1 MTKKPVKKKKPV
13 VRKPYSVKITV
24 PGGNSAHNF
33 PPGVPIATNLP
44 IMALADHIIW
54 QFESTEDRDT
64 MLKTLACYKQME
76 FHGSTKI
83 ANLDVNLETGIVR
96 VQTSKILSL

>member
-1 MTKKPVKKKKPV
+1 MTKKPVKKKKV
-13 VRKPYSVKITV
+13 LAKVLKENLPYSVKISMPEGANTAT
-24 PGGNSAHNF
+24 SF
-33 PPGVPIATNLP
+33 PL
-44 IMALADHIIW
+44 MALPNNIIW
-54 QFESTEDRDT
+54 EFESTEDRDT
-64 MLKTLACYKQME
+64 MLKTLSQYKQVE

>member
-1 MTKKPVKKKKPV
+1 MTKKPVKKKSVKKPTWPS
-13 VRKPYSVKITV
+13 KPYSVKITM
-24 PGGNSAHNF
+24 PEGANTATSF
-33 PPGVPIATNLP
+33 PL
-44 IMALADHIIW
+44 MALPNNIIW
-54 QFESTEDRDT
+54 EFESTEDRDT
-64 MLKTLACYKQME
+64 MLKTLSQYKQVE